1 MRWVVWGWFRCVLIF
16 DLVYLKPVL
25 PLPPQLLK
33 LINFLK
39 KTKIA
44 SLPMQKSAAKTKS
57 SIICI
62 FFWVFTSTLRTL
74 YPDEIYILNVKT
86 LDI

>member
-33 LINFLK
+33 LINFK
-39 KTKIA
+39 KKNKNCVATDAEIG
-44 SLPMQKSAAKTKS
+44 SENCVAA
-57 SIICI
+57 
-62 FFWVFTSTLRTL
+62 
-74 YPDEIYILNVKT
+74 DQEIGSEN
-86 LDI
+86 